1 MPLADTITQPSSHC
15 QPDVSRYDTHVITPV
30 YTDSPLGIVSSD
42 LGRVYKTNFAMVLA
56 VGVFTSVIAKPTE
69 GGARSLVLA
78 TLTSTEENG
87 KYITHYQSDEDY
99 KV

>member
-1 MPLADTITQPSSHC
+1 MLSSELT
-15 QPDVSRYDTHVITPV
+15 S
-30 YTDSPLGIVSSD
+30 LGLVKSD
-42 LGRVYKTNFAMVLA
+42 LGRQYKTNFVVSFLA
-56 VGVFTSVIAKPTE
+56 DSVMSIISKSTE

-78 TLTSTEENG
+78 AMTTAEENG